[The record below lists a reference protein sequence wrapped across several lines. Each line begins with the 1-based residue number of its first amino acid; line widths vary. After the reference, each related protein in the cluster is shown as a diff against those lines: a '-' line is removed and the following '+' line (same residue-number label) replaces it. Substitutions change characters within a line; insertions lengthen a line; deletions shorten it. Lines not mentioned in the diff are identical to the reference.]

1 MDADV
6 LEHLRRARQG
16 DVAAFGY
23 VAAAFRGQLVAWA
36 RPLCRGAAEAED
48 AAQEALV
55 VAFRSLGQLREIEA
69 FAGWLRTL
77 ARTAAL
83 RATRRQRPDLLGE
96 GHEAPAQ
103 AEPDAVES
111 AELKQ
116 AVAGAVRELSAG
128 QQAVIERYYLQ
139 GQKVEEIAAALGVP
153 AGTVKRRL
161 FEAREKLRTKLAGFR
176 PADTEQD
183 GWRG

>member
-6 LEHLRRARQG
+6 LNHLRRARQG
-16 DVAAFGY
+16 DVEAFGY
-23 VAAAFRGQLVAWA
+23 VAAAFSGQLVAWA
-36 RPLCRGAAEAED
+36 RPLCRNAAEAED
-48 AAQEALV
+48 AAQEALL
-55 VAFRSLGQLREIEA
+55 VAFRSLDQLREDEA

-83 RATRRQRPDLLGE
+83 RGARRQRPDLAGE
-96 GHEAPAQ
+96 GLEAAAEP
-103 AEPDAVES
+103 EPDALES

-116 AVAGAVRELSAG
+116 AVQGAVRELSPG
-128 QQAVIERYYLQ
+128 QQAVMERYYMQ

-161 FEAREKLRTKLAGFR
+161 FEAREKLRTRLAGFG

>member
-6 LEHLRRARQG
+6 LEHLRQARQG

-23 VAAAFRGQLVAWA
+23 VAAAFRSQLVAWA
-36 RPLCRGAAEAED
+36 RPLCRGNAEAED
-48 AAQEALV
+48 AAQEALL

-77 ARTAAL
+77 VKTAAL
-83 RATRRQRPDLLGE
+83 RAVRRHRPDVIGDGL
-96 GHEAPAQ
+96 EAPAE

-111 AELKQ
+111 AELRQ
-116 AVAGAVRELSAG
+116 AVQGAVRELSQG

-139 GQKVEEIAAALGVP
+139 GQKVEEIASALGVP

-161 FEAREKLRTKLAGFR
+161 FEAREKLRSKLAGFS
-176 PADTEQD
+176 PADSEQD

>member
-6 LEHLRRARQG
+6 LEHLRRAKDG

-23 VAAAFRGQLVAWA
+23 VAAAFRDQLVAWA
-36 RPLCRGAAEAED
+36 RPLCRGNAEAED
-48 AAQEALV
+48 AAQEALF
-55 VAFRSLGQLREIEA
+55 VAFRSLNQLREDEA

-77 ARTAAL
+77 VRTAAL
-83 RATRRQRPDLLGE
+83 RAVRRQRPDLAGE
-96 GHEAPAQ
+96 GLEAPAE
-103 AEPDAVES
+103 AEPDALES

-116 AVAGAVRELSAG
+116 AVQGAVRELSQG

-139 GQKVEEIAAALGVP
+139 GQRVEEIAAALGVP

-161 FEAREKLRTKLAGFR
+161 FEAREKLRTKLAGFS